1 MEEEDAREVEL
12 STLTAIYP
20 ELQVD
25 ERDSHT
31 VSIELPVSLTKPLTV
46 LFPAVSEAAPPTG
59 TPDITVPGVPNVDS
73 QSLSHLPSLQ
83 VRITLPDGYPQ
94 MEAPK
99 VVISTSPPWLPED
112 VLRKLEHD
120 AERLWEEL
128 GRDQV
133 VFAYIDDLQQST
145 DNLFG
150 LVNGKGTLEV
160 PTEHKIAILD
170 YDIKAKRKA
179 FEKETFD
186 CAICLEP
193 KKGSICHRMVDCGHV
208 FCVQCLQDFYNNAIT
223 EGDVAAVQCLEPKCA
238 QEREKR
244 EAAAQGSSAKKRR
257 RPKIFIS
264 PSELL
269 QIPLDQQIVR
279 RYVALKYKNELESDK
294 NTVYCPRTWCQ
305 GAARSKKH
313 KKPEGFEFAEGSD
326 EESDAEAAPEK
337 ADEMAKKKFDV
348 NKELLSICEDC
359 GFAFCS
365 RCGQSWH
372 GEFKYCIPKER
383 KEEITEE
390 EKASLDYLR
399 MHTTPC
405 PTCASPCQKTQGC
418 NHMRCFRCQTHFCY
432 LCSAWLDPAN
442 PYQHFNAQPNGQVNG
457 CFMRL
462 WELEGGDGADIGIAY
477 VGGGAVRNANIPA
490 DEYGQ
495 HLEILE
501 VVGRDEARDGP
512 DNAGPA
518 AEAAGGQVQGQRP
531 GQAEHQQ
538 QEQQRANGGAAVARE
553 GPLVLRIEGGP
564 PRAQARG
571 AARRAPAAAAVGRG
585 GAQPANRDGRGGRGG
600 RGNRRG
606 RGPRAN
612 RQNDG
617 MPMQGQNL
625 RLNNNAPGGQGI
637 GDLLRQEGELDPNQ
651 AAWIRQFVQLALM
664 DQEDLVDWDND

>member
-1 MEEEDAREVEL
+1 MEEEDSREVEL

-59 TPDITVPGVPNVDS
+59 TPEITVPGVSNVDS

-94 MEAPK
+94 KEPPK

-150 LVNGKGTLEV
+150 LVDGKGTLEV
-160 PTEHKIAILD
+160 PPEHKIAILD

-186 CAICLEP
+186 CGICLDP
-193 KKGSICHRMVDCGHV
+193 KKGSACHRMVDCGHV
-208 FCVQCLQDFYNNAIT
+208 FCIQCLQDFYNNAIT

-257 RPKIFIS
+257 RPKTHIS

-269 QIPLDQQIVR
+269 QIPLDQQIVK

-294 NTVYCPRTWCQ
+294 NTVYCPRAWCQ

-313 KKPEGFEFAEGSD
+313 KKPEGLEFAEGSD
-326 EESDAEAAPEK
+326 EESDAEGAPEK
-337 ADEMAKKKFDV
+337 ADEKTKKKFDI

-442 PYQHFNAQPNGQVNG
+442 PYQHFNVQPNGQVNG

-462 WELEGGDGADIGIAY
+462 WELEGGDGADVGIGY
-477 VGGGAVRNANIPA
+477 VGGGAVRNADIPA
-490 DEYGQ
+490 GEYRQ

-501 VVGRDEARDGP
+501 GVGRNEARDGP

-518 AEAAGGQVQGQRP
+518 EAAGEQVQGQRP
-531 GQAEHQQ
+531 GRAELQQ
-538 QEQQRANGGAAVARE
+538 QEQQQANGRAAVARE
-553 GPLVLRIEGGP
+553 GPLVLRIEGGLP
-564 PRAQARG
+564 PAQARG
-571 AARRAPAAAAVGRG
+571 AARHAPAAAAVGRG
-585 GAQPANRDGRGGRGG
+585 GAQPANEDAQGGRGG

-612 RQNDG
+612 RQNNR
-617 MPMQGQNL
+617 MPIQGQNL
-625 RLNNNAPGGQGI
+625 RLNNNVPGGQGI